1 MLSIDMEHM
10 CVHWGFSVGLALVY
24 MKAILC
30 RAGVEGGAAKQLMRK
45 KGALSRY
52 YVDSQ
57 RRNTGLNHSN
67 VDNVLGMS
75 VPFAAVII
83 LTSIGSKRDKIIR
96 FFGLRVLHDLRRYTQ
111 YRDAGPLTPRHKG
124 AVCGDDDTP
133 GLRGCVGAAPR
144 RPSSC
149 LTSSFSYSI
158 KLWWPTR
165 PCKGSFTTAPREAT
179 RGDVNVV
186 T

>member
-1 MLSIDMEHM
+1 MREGYTLKAVFVIS
-10 CVHWGFSVGLALVY
+10 LLVY

-83 LTSIGSKRDKIIR
+83 LTSIGSKRDKRIR
-96 FFGLRVLHDLRRYTQ
+96 FFGLRVLHDLRCYAVPRCWPPSHPDTKV
-111 YRDAGPLTPRHKG
+111 RCAVMMIRPACVVAWARRHVVPL
-124 AVCGDDDTP
+124 AV
-133 GLRGCVGAAPR
+133 
-144 RPSSC
+144 
-149 LTSSFSYSI
+149 
-158 KLWWPTR
+158 
-165 PCKGSFTTAPREAT
+165 
-179 RGDVNVV
+179 
-186 T
+186 